1 MLEKGSRKSGLAGSS
16 LAVEIKE
23 IMKKKSNNSIPIT
36 PTCPVLLCPYV
47 AVEMNY
53 ELCYRNETP
62 DFLLYYYLHI
72 TKIPLPA
79 SLPKLIKGRLK
90 KFYFRKP
97 QVT

>member
-53 ELCYRNETP
+53 ELCYRNEAP
-62 DFLLYYYLHI
+62 DFLNTIICILQKFPYPPLY
-72 TKIPLPA
+72 PN
-79 SLPKLIKGRLK
+79 
-90 KFYFRKP
+90 
-97 QVT
+97 